1 MDVANRQN
9 IKEQKEQE
17 NIDKFNELAN
27 YLNKDKKV
35 DDSVLIERLRDFNK
49 EDIINKTREKVDK
62 EEGITFQP
70 DIGDNDYNNN
80 VEGTFLERNE
90 QWLLNRNNFIE
101 EENAKQIENLRY
113 GGPGKKKKYTSEE
126 REQII
131 SNIIERLYKNNKEKN
146 KENGNSSQEEEDNNE
161 NEENEEEQDE

>member
-1 MDVANRQN
+1 M
-9 IKEQKEQE
+9 
-17 NIDKFNELAN
+17 
-27 YLNKDKKV
+27 
-35 DDSVLIERLRDFNK
+35 
-49 EDIINKTREKVDK
+49 DK

-70 DIGDNDYNNN
+70 EIGDNDYNNN

-113 GGPGKKKKYTSEE
+113 GGQGKKKKYTSEE

-131 SNIIERLYKNNKEKN
+131 SNIIERLYESHKEKK
-146 KENGNSSQEEEDNNE
+146 KEDENSSQEEEEDNNE
-161 NEENEEEQDE
+161 NEENEEEQGEE